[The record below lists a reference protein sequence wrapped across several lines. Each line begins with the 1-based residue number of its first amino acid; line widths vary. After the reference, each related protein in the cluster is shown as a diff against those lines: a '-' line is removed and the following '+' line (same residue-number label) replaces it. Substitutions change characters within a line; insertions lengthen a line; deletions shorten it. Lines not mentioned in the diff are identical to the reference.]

1 MRVCNKTTMAMLRGR
16 TERMILC
23 YMPLFSEEVC
33 FNAAIGACGG
43 AGEIELLSTL
53 RDRGGGG
60 VRSSNSYAYY
70 GGLNKFNNRF
80 EGSLLK
86 LFVCIP
92 LFV

>member
-1 MRVCNKTTMAMLRGR
+1 MKMPRNR

-53 RDRGGGG
+53 RDRGWGW
-60 VRSSNSYAYY
+60 SSNSYAYY

-80 EGSLLK
+80 EGSL
-86 LFVCIP
+86 FVCIP